1 MKPAGK
7 IAASI
12 PQAGGRQQLQ
22 QRTIAALF
30 YFVARLLSTLMPLP
44 KVVNLK

>member
-12 PQAGGRQQLQ
+12 PQARGRQQLQ
-22 QRTIAALF
+22 QGTILALF
-30 YFVARLLSTLMPLP
+30 YFVVALLSVLLMLH
-44 KVVNLK
+44 KVVN

>member
-12 PQAGGRQQLQ
+12 PQARGRQQLQ
-22 QRTIAALF
+22 QRTILALF
-30 YFVARLLSTLMPLP
+30 YFVVMLLSALLQLH
-44 KVVNLK
+44 KVVN